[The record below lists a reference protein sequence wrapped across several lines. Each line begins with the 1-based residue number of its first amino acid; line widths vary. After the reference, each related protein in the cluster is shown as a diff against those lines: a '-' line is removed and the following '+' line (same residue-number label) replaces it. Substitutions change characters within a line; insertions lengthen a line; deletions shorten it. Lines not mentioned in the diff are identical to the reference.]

1 MTRRPLILVAAS
13 GLAREAL
20 SAIDAGGDRVVE
32 AILDDDPTLHG
43 TSIGG
48 IPVLGPLPRAN
59 SYRDDAEFVVCAGK
73 GSSRSSIVSALAA
86 HGVSRDRFASII
98 DPTVRIPASCKVG
111 VGAIL
116 LANTVLTADVTLG
129 DHVVTMPGAVITHNC
144 VLEDFATLC
153 AGVTLGGAVHVGQR
167 AYLGTNS
174 SVRQGVRVGSD
185 SVLGMGAALLTDLPD
200 AECWAGV
207 PAERL
212 R

>member
-1 MTRRPLILVAAS
+1 MTPRPLILVAAS

-32 AILDDDPTLHG
+32 AILDDDAALHG
-43 TSIGG
+43 TSVGG
-48 IPVLGPLPRAN
+48 IPVLGPVPRAKG
-59 SYRDDAEFVVCAGK
+59 YRDAEFVVCAGK

-86 HGVSRDRFASII
+86 QGVSRDRFASII
-98 DPTVRIPASCKVG
+98 DPTVRIPASCTVG

-153 AGVTLGGAVHVGQR
+153 AGVTLGGAVCVGQR